1 MKILEARIKNVL
13 GCRLAEIEPQGDGLV
28 IVAGKNGAGKSSILD
43 AIMMT
48 VAGLKGAPARP
59 IREGA
64 GKGECTVDLG
74 DLKVRRTFTPSGGK
88 LEVTSGDGRPQRR
101 AQELL
106 DSLLGRL
113 AFDPLQFTRVKPAE
127 QAQTLRDLAGLDFTA
142 LEAERAAAYHARTE
156 AGREVKRLEA
166 QVGGR
171 SEWSGVPDQEISVA
185 DLAAELKAANE
196 TNAANAELRR
206 RHAAG
211 QQKIEELRQ
220 SLAELVR
227 QRDALNQAIAERE
240 TTISKWQ
247 DAEETS
253 RQRIAALADVDTDAI
268 AARLADV
275 ERTNAKV
282 RENQQCAQLAAELAK
297 WRVEQQALTG
307 QIDVIDGRQ
316 AETLAAAKFPVDG
329 LAVADD
335 GVTFRGIPF
344 GQLSTAQQT
353 GVSFSI
359 AAALNPKLRI
369 AFIRNGN
376 DLDCDSLDLLRERAE
391 AADFQL
397 WIERIEGG
405 PGAVVIEAGEVLQQA
420 KS

>member
-1 MKILEARIKNVL
+1 
-13 GCRLAEIEPQGDGLV
+13 
-28 IVAGKNGAGKSSILD
+28 
-43 AIMMT
+43 
-48 VAGLKGAPARP
+48 
-59 IREGA
+59 
-64 GKGECTVDLG
+64 
-74 DLKVRRTFTPSGGK
+74 
-88 LEVTSGDGRPQRR
+88 
-101 AQELL
+101 
-106 DSLLGRL
+106 
-113 AFDPLQFTRVKPAE
+113 
-127 QAQTLRDLAGLDFTA
+127 
-142 LEAERAAAYHARTE
+142 
-156 AGREVKRLEA
+156 
-166 QVGGR
+166 
-171 SEWSGVPDQEISVA
+171 
-185 DLAAELKAANE
+185 
-196 TNAANAELRR
+196 
-206 RHAAG
+206 
-211 QQKIEELRQ
+211 LRQ